1 MLFRSRIQDRD
12 TPTGKAMH
20 IEEIQS
26 DWHQAGR
33 KQGYATKLS
42 SMPEISAD
50 DLYNKYYDQLDQYQK
65 HYLLSFMKAW
75 ESAEYNGKDEELNS
89 LTKQYQDWTKSQSIN
104 NGIPDAPFKK
114 NWHEMVVNALLH
126 RAAEEGHDHILITP
140 GAEQADRY
148 DLSKHVDSMSYHP
161 DDKGRGMFLNIF
173 GKNGEVVYSKLTP
186 EDKLDEVIGKDVA
199 NKLLAQKPVDDNRV
213 LTGLDLKVEIGRAHV

>member
-1 MLFRSRIQDRD
+1 MLFRSEKYEPVKFQSSHWEEPNIVAHARIQDRD

-75 ESAEYNGKDEELNS
+75 ESAEYNGRDEELNS

-114 NWHEMVVNALLH
+114 NW
-126 RAAEEGHDHILITP
+126 
-140 GAEQADRY
+140 Q
-148 DLSKHVDSMSYHP
+148 
-161 DDKGRGMFLNIF
+161 
-173 GKNGEVVYSKLTP
+173 
-186 EDKLDEVIGKDVA
+186 
-199 NKLLAQKPVDDNRV
+199 
-213 LTGLDLKVEIGRAHV
+213 IGRAHV